1 MAKVPFPSG
10 RQLCSELFIV
20 EGPRRVLTRGSG
32 NIDSSTATSQE
43 AADSASL
50 PGHPWVRLRDPYN
63 GIAQFLKDELTT
75 DSLDKLAPH
84 LWLVAMQNSAHIS
97 SLTHQLVRGRQI
109 VVTEDPGL
117 HLTWIYER
125 VFIKPL
131 PEYLLSHAFWDYYL
145 VNTSSPIPAPER
157 KAIFKAACGFLRS
170 YAFLIQHKSDH
181 LLAIQEDKL
190 GLIPKSISFSNLVE
204 FLRCFKSIPDT
215 QVSRRYLYG
224 DLRLTRLNFWVKI
237 FLGRRT
243 YFKQYGQYG
252 AYFSQFYGPLL
263 FVFGIITLA
272 LSSMQVVL
280 AAESVTG
287 FGDGWMSFVWMSQGF
302 SIFTLCLT
310 LLSSLLLVASPILFI
325 FREVIYAAKHHR
337 QKDIFAAIDG
347 EPVSGSSSGAARG
360 KTDVEGVV

>member
-1 MAKVPFPSG
+1 MTEVPFPSD
-10 RQLCSELFIV
+10 RQLCSELFID
-20 EGPRRVLTRGSG
+20 ENPRRVLTRGLG
-32 NIDSSTATSQE
+32 HLDSSTAASQH
-43 AADSASL
+43 AVNSASL

-63 GIAQFLKDELTT
+63 EIAQFLKDELIT

-84 LWLVAMQNSAHIS
+84 LWLVATQNSTHIS

-131 PEYLLSHAFWDYYL
+131 PEYLLSHAFWDYFL
-145 VNTSSPIPAPER
+145 VNPSSPIPALER
-157 KAIFKAACGFLRS
+157 KAIFRAACGFLRS
-170 YAFLIQHKSDH
+170 YAFLIQHKSDY

-215 QVSRRYLYG
+215 EVSHRYLYG

-252 AYFSQFYGPLL
+252 AYFAQFYGPLL

-280 AAESVTG
+280 AVESVTG

-310 LLSSLLLVASPILFI
+310 LLLSLFLVASPVLFI
-325 FREVIYAAKHHR
+325 FREVIYAAKHHH
-337 QKDIFAAIDG
+337 QKDIFAAVDG
-347 EPVSGSSSGAARG
+347 EPVSESSLGAARG
-360 KTDVEGVV
+360 KINSEGVV

>member
-1 MAKVPFPSG
+1 MNEVPFPSH

-20 EGPRRVLTRGSG
+20 EGTQRVLTKGSD
-32 NIDSSTATSQE
+32 NVDPSAAISQE

-50 PGHPWVRLRDPYN
+50 LGHPWVRLRDPYN
-63 GIAQFLKDELTT
+63 GISQFLKDELIT

-84 LWLVAMQNSAHIS
+84 LWLVATQNSTHIS

-131 PEYLLSHAFWDYYL
+131 PEYLLSHAFWDYFL
-145 VNTSSPIPAPER
+145 VNSSSPIPSPDR
-157 KAIFKAACGFLRS
+157 KAIFRAACGFLRS
-170 YAFLIQHKSDH
+170 YAFLIQHKSDY
-181 LLAIQEDKL
+181 LLAIQDDKL
-190 GLIPKSISFSNLVE
+190 DLIPKSIPFSDLVE

-215 QVSRRYLYG
+215 EVSPRYLYR

-237 FLGRRT
+237 FQGKRT

-252 AYFSQFYGPLL
+252 AYFAQFYGPLL

-310 LLSSLLLVASPILFI
+310 LLLSLFLIASPVLFI
-325 FREVIYAAKHHR
+325 FREVIYAAKHHHH
-337 QKDIFAAIDG
+337 G
-347 EPVSGSSSGAARG
+347 ELVSECSSGAARG
-360 KTDVEGVV
+360 KTNTEGVV